1 MAGITLDD
9 LQKNSGKN
17 LQPTQDTDY
26 LVEEV
31 KNELTVIDKG
41 ELKPEQRKRVD
52 EIKSKLDLLDSNQ
65 TVTFGVGAQRKLS
78 DFSDIILNKIKNK
91 DTGEVGVLL
100 SDLLVNVKGLAI
112 DELGESKGFLSNIPF
127 ISSISKKIERFKTKY
142 ENVEVQ
148 IDKIE
153 GQLDQARIQMLK
165 DITMFDELYA
175 RNLEYFYDLQL
186 YIRAGEEIIDE
197 TRNITIPKIR
207 QEAAESKDHMSA
219 QLVSDF
225 EDTVNRFE
233 KKVHDLKLSKTMSI
247 QTAPQ
252 IRLIQNNDK
261 LLVDKIQKAILSTIP
276 LWKSQIVIAF
286 GLARQETALKLQK
299 EVNDT
304 TNELLLKN
312 SAKLKLNTVE
322 VAKESEKGIIEIE
335 TLKQVN
341 KDLIDTI
348 NETIKIQQEGR
359 TRREKV
365 EEELLA
371 IEGEMKNS
379 LLAARE
385 REPFK

>member
-9 LQKNSGKN
+9 LQKNSGRN
-17 LQPTQDTDY
+17 LQPAQNADA

-31 KNELTVIDKG
+31 KNELAVIDKG
-41 ELKPEQRKRVD
+41 ELKPEQRQRVN
-52 EIKSKLDLLDSNQ
+52 EIKNELDLLDSNQ

-78 DFSDIILNKIKNK
+78 DFSDTILNKIKNK

-100 SDLLVNVKGLAI
+100 SDLLVNVKGLEI
-112 DELGESKGFLSNIPF
+112 EELGESKGFLSNIPF
-127 ISSISKKIERFKTKY
+127 LSSISKKIERFKTKY

-148 IDKIE
+148 IDRIE
-153 GQLDQARIQMLK
+153 GQLDKARIQMLK

-197 TRNITIPKIR
+197 TRNTTIPKLR
-207 QEAAESKDHMSA
+207 QEAAASGDHMSA

-252 IRLIQNNDK
+252 IKLIQNNDK
-261 LLVDKIQKAILSTIP
+261 LLVDKIQTAILNTIP
-276 LWKSQIVIAF
+276 LWKSQIVIAL
-286 GLARQETALKLQK
+286 GLARQESALKLQK
-299 EVNDT
+299 QVSDT

-312 SAKLKLNTVE
+312 AATLKQNTLE
-322 VAKESEKGIIEIE
+322 VARESERGIIEIE

-341 KDLIDTI
+341 KDLIETI
-348 NETIKIQQEGR
+348 NETIKIQKEGR
-359 TRREKV
+359 TRREKA

-371 IEGEMKNS
+371 IEGELKNS
-379 LLAARE
+379 LLAARQG
-385 REPFK
+385 

>member
-1 MAGITLDD
+1 MADITLDD
-9 LQKNSGKN
+9 LQKNSGRS
-17 LQPTQDTDY
+17 LQPTRDTDS

-31 KNELTVIDKG
+31 KNELAVIERA
-41 ELKPEQRKRVD
+41 ELKPEQRQRVD
-52 EIKSKLDLLDSNQ
+52 EIKSELDLLDSNQ

-78 DFSDIILNKIKNK
+78 DFSDTILNKVKNK
-91 DTGEVGVLL
+91 DTGEAGALL
-100 SDLLVNVKGLAI
+100 SDLLVNVKSLEI

-127 ISSISKKIERFKTKY
+127 ISSIKKKIERFKSKY

-148 IDKIE
+148 IDRIE
-153 GQLDQARIQMLK
+153 GQLDKARIQMLK
-165 DITMFDELYA
+165 DIAMFDELYA
-175 RNLEYFYDLQL
+175 RNLEYFYELQL

-197 TRNITIPKIR
+197 TRNVTIPKIR
-207 QEAAESKDHMSA
+207 QEAAGSEDHMSA
-219 QLVSDF
+219 QLVADF

-252 IRLIQNNDK
+252 IKLIQNNDK
-261 LLVDKIQKAILSTIP
+261 LLVDKIQTAILNTIP
-276 LWKSQIVIAF
+276 LWKSQIVIAL

-299 EVNDT
+299 EVSDT

-312 SAKLKLNTVE
+312 SAKLKQNTIE
-322 VAKESEKGIIEIE
+322 VANESERGIIEIE

-359 TRREKV
+359 ARREKA

-371 IEGEMKNS
+371 IEGELKDS
-379 LLAARE
+379 LLAARQ
-385 REPFK
+385 R

>member
-1 MAGITLDD
+1 M
-9 LQKNSGKN
+9 
-17 LQPTQDTDY
+17 
-26 LVEEV
+26 
-31 KNELTVIDKG
+31 
-41 ELKPEQRKRVD
+41 KPEQRRRVD

-65 TVTFGVGAQRKLS
+65 TVIFGVGAQRKLS

-207 QEAAESKDHMSA
+207 QEAADSKDHMSA

-261 LLVDKIQKAILSTIP
+261 LLVDKIQTAILSTIP

-312 SAKLKLNTVE
+312 SAKLKQNTVE

-379 LLAARE
+379 LLAARK

>member
-1 MAGITLDD
+1 MTGITLDD

-17 LQPTQDTDY
+17 LQATQDTNN
-26 LVEEV
+26 LTEEV

-41 ELKPEQRKRVD
+41 ELNPEQRQRVN
-52 EIKSKLDLLDSNQ
+52 EIKNELDLLDSNQ

-78 DFSDIILNKIKNK
+78 DFSDNILNKIKNK

-100 SDLLVNVKGLAI
+100 SDLLANVKELEI

-127 ISSISKKIERFKTKY
+127 ISSISKKIERFKNKY

-148 IDKIE
+148 IDRIE
-153 GQLDQARIQMLK
+153 GQLDKARIQMLK

-175 RNLEYFYDLQL
+175 KNLEYFYDLQL
-186 YIRAGEEIIDE
+186 YIKAGEEIIDE
-197 TRNITIPKIR
+197 TRNTTIPKLR
-207 QEAAESKDHMSA
+207 QEAADSDDHMSA

-252 IRLIQNNDK
+252 IKLIQNNDK
-261 LLVDKIQKAILSTIP
+261 LLVDKIQTAILNTIP
-276 LWKSQIVIAF
+276 LWKSQIVIAL

-299 EVNDT
+299 EVSDT

-312 SAKLKLNTVE
+312 SAKLKQNTVE
-322 VAKESEKGIIEIE
+322 VAKESERGIIEIE

-371 IEGEMKNS
+371 IEGELKNS
-379 LLAARE
+379 LLAARQ
-385 REPFK
+385 R

>member
-112 DELGESKGFLSNIPF
+112 DELGGSKGFLSNIPF

-312 SAKLKLNTVE
+312 SAKLKQNTVE

>member
-1 MAGITLDD
+1 MDD

-17 LQPTQDTDY
+17 LQATQDTNN
-26 LVEEV
+26 LTEEV

-41 ELKPEQRKRVD
+41 ELNPEQRQRVN
-52 EIKSKLDLLDSNQ
+52 EIKNELDLLDSNQ

-78 DFSDIILNKIKNK
+78 DFSDNILNKIKNK

-100 SDLLVNVKGLAI
+100 SDLLANVKELEI

-127 ISSISKKIERFKTKY
+127 ISSISKKIERFKNKY

-148 IDKIE
+148 IDRIE
-153 GQLDQARIQMLK
+153 GQLDKARIQMLK

-175 RNLEYFYDLQL
+175 KNLEYFYDLQL
-186 YIRAGEEIIDE
+186 YIKAGEEIIDE
-197 TRNITIPKIR
+197 TRNTTIPKLR
-207 QEAAESKDHMSA
+207 QEAADSDDHMSA

-252 IRLIQNNDK
+252 IKLIQNNDK
-261 LLVDKIQKAILSTIP
+261 LLVDKIQTAILNTIP
-276 LWKSQIVIAF
+276 LWKSQIVIAL

-299 EVNDT
+299 EVSDT

-312 SAKLKLNTVE
+312 SAKLKQNTVE
-322 VAKESEKGIIEIE
+322 VAKESERGIIEIE

-371 IEGEMKNS
+371 IEGELKNS
-379 LLAARE
+379 LLAARQ
-385 REPFK
+385 R

>member
-1 MAGITLDD
+1 MADITLDD
-9 LQKNSGKN
+9 LQKNLGRN
-17 LQPTQDTDY
+17 LQPTQDTDS

-31 KNELTVIDKG
+31 KNELAVIDRG
-41 ELKPEQRKRVD
+41 ELKPEQRQRVD
-52 EIKSKLDLLDSNQ
+52 EIKSELDLLDSNQ

-78 DFSDIILNKIKNK
+78 DFSDTILNKVKNK
-91 DTGEVGVLL
+91 DTGEAGALL
-100 SDLLVNVKGLAI
+100 SDLLVNVKSLEI

-127 ISSISKKIERFKTKY
+127 ISSIRKKIEKFKAKY

-148 IDKIE
+148 IDRIE
-153 GQLDQARIQMLK
+153 GQLDKARIQMLK
-165 DITMFDELYA
+165 DIAMFDELYA
-175 RNLEYFYDLQL
+175 RNLEYFYELQL

-197 TRNITIPKIR
+197 TRNVTIPKIR
-207 QEAAESKDHMSA
+207 QEAAGSEDHMSA
-219 QLVSDF
+219 QLVADF

-252 IRLIQNNDK
+252 IKLIQNNDK
-261 LLVDKIQKAILSTIP
+261 LLVDKIQTAILNTIP
-276 LWKSQIVIAF
+276 LWKSQIVIAL

-299 EVNDT
+299 EVSDT

-312 SAKLKLNTVE
+312 SAKLKQNTVE
-322 VAKESEKGIIEIE
+322 VAKESERGIIEIE

-359 TRREKV
+359 MRREKA

-371 IEGEMKNS
+371 IEGELKDS
-379 LLAARE
+379 LLAARQ
-385 REPFK
+385 R